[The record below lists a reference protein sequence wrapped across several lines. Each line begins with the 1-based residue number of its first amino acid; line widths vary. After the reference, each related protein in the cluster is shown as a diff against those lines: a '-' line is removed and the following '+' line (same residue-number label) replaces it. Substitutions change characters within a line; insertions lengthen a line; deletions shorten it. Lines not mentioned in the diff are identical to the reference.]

1 MNRTIFS
8 GIKPTGH
15 LSLGNYL
22 GALGRF
28 VRTQDD
34 DADTTQLYSVVNL
47 HALTVEH
54 DPAQLQQLTQEAAT
68 LYLAAGLDPERSVL
82 FRQGDVVAHTTLSY
96 LLECTA
102 YVGELSRMIQYKEK
116 GRGRPMTR
124 SSLFTYPV
132 LMAADILVYGT
143 TDVPVGDDQKQ
154 HVELA
159 RDLAR
164 RFNRTYGDVF
174 VVPEM
179 TEPVVAARVMD
190 LQDPAN
196 KMSKGGDDDALGVIR
211 LLDSPDLVRRKVM
224 RAVTDTVGAVRAD
237 RENQPGV
244 TNLLDIL
251 GACTENSDLDK
262 LAAGYSDYGA
272 LKRDVVDAVVAI
284 LEPLQQRYAEL
295 ERDPGGVDKILRL
308 GAEKAEHLAA
318 PFVARAREALGL
330 GGPVT

>member
-1 MNRTIFS
+1 MNHTIFS

-54 DPAQLQQLTQEAAT
+54 DPAQLQRLTQEAAT

-82 FRQGDVVAHTTLSY
+82 FRQGDVVGHTTLSY

-190 LQDPAN
+190 LQDPTS
-196 KMSKGGDDDALGVIR
+196 KMSKGGDDDALGVIH

-224 RAVTDTVGAVRAD
+224 RAVTDTVGAVRPD

-244 TNLLDIL
+244 ANLLDIL
-251 GACTENSDLDK
+251 GACTETSDLDK
-262 LAAGYSDYGA
+262 LAGGYSDYGA

-284 LEPLQQRYAEL
+284 LEPLQQSYAEL
-295 ERDPGGVDKILRL
+295 NRDPGAVDKILRL
-308 GAEKAEHLAA
+308 GAERAEELAA
-318 PFVARAREALGL
+318 PYVTRAREALGL